1 VAPMMMS
8 PHPARGTFAV
18 IRHRLIGEAPRPRV
32 VDPGGTGRWE
42 DDAVTDFAVADPP
55 RRQQPRERGLLDD
68 HPIIVYENNK
78 SVKILLGSILWRVSA
93 SEGQLRGTRARDAIV
108 DAARRQF
115 LEVGFRRASIESIS
129 AAAGVSRPTVY
140 AHFASK
146 QEVFRTIVAQL
157 HDERIRAMADAAV
170 PDAPIAD
177 QLYAVLS
184 ARFAPFVALTASSP
198 YGAELLD
205 ENSRTCGDITRDS
218 RQRSTRLL
226 RELLAN
232 ADRAGTINLGDV
244 GLTPATAAD
253 VIYDAA
259 RGAKEDATLT
269 VQAYRR
275 QLSRLVTVLARGL
288 GAGR

>member
-1 VAPMMMS
+1 M
-8 PHPARGTFAV
+8 
-18 IRHRLIGEAPRPRV
+18 
-32 VDPGGTGRWE
+32 
-42 DDAVTDFAVADPP
+42 
-55 RRQQPRERGLLDD
+55 
-68 HPIIVYENNK
+68 
-78 SVKILLGSILWRVSA
+78 GSILWRVSA

-157 HDERIRAMADAAV
+157 HDDRIRAMADAAV

-232 ADRAGTINLGDV
+232 ADRAGTINLSDV
-244 GLTPATAAD
+244 GLTPATAAN